1 MNWTKLVL
9 GPLLYEGIKML
20 TADDSKKKEEEKI
33 ISSATFVYR
42 RNSTRRKLISKLAL
56 QRSEELSKE
65 VNLIQ
70 GDFERI
76 KSAHELLN
84 TLITPSS
91 SDQRIQK
98 VSNKLDKLMVMSSRY
113 TNDDLI
119 VGLLLAVNEK
129 TGPEDGLSHDGS
141 YSTKYDHWLINTRKK
156 TF

>member
-1 MNWTKLVL
+1 MNWKKLVL

-20 TADDSKKKEEEKI
+20 TADDSKKKGAEVV
-33 ISSATFVYR
+33 SSATFLYR

-56 QRSEELSKE
+56 QRSEEMSKE

-76 KSAHELLN
+76 KSARELLK

-91 SDQRIQK
+91 SNQNIQK
-98 VSNKLDKLMVMSSRY
+98 VSNKLEKLMLKSSEY
-113 TNDDLI
+113 SNDDLI
-119 VGLLLAVNEK
+119 VGLLVTVNEK
-129 TGPEDGLSHDGS
+129 TGPEDGLSHDGT

-156 TF
+156 DF